1 MSTAREFWKLFLG
14 RYRWM
19 PREDWDALVR
29 GDTCPM
35 CSDVEQEETRYGFL
49 VARLETSNLHL
60 SKNQYASGYCVLM
73 YRGHAIELHQVPPE
87 KQAAFMRDLLKA
99 GAAIARVFNPI
110 KMNYQLLGNLIPHL
124 HWHLIPRYYG
134 DPAPGRPL
142 DWGSRVHR
150 LKQDEYERIIAD
162 LRKALAVK

>member
-19 PREDWDALVR
+19 PRADWDALVR
-29 GDTCPM
+29 GDTCPL
-35 CSDVEQEETRYGFL
+35 CADVEQEETRYGFL

-73 YRGHAIELHQVPPE
+73 YRDHATELHQISPE

-99 GAAIARVFNPI
+99 GAAIAACSTRSNELSTPG
-110 KMNYQLLGNLIPHL
+110 QP
-124 HWHLIPRYYG
+124 
-134 DPAPGRPL
+134 DPAP
-142 DWGSRVHR
+142 
-150 LKQDEYERIIAD
+150 
-162 LRKALAVK
+162 ALAPYPTLLWRSRARPSASIGVAVSAA